1 MVLDGKIRES
11 EQALSR
17 FLSFRWSRRAK
28 SKFQSILHN
37 RYFPPSFSS
46 SGQLP
51 TGKRHRGK
59 VGQCSIKAQPQASR
73 RPVPNHHISYIKNVI
88 VPIKTYGACRANEPP
103 KKTVSGFVFPFQ
115 QLTKIFN
122 AFFFVDVL
130 YILTSSLSFQK
141 KSPFFFDS
149 ST

>member
-1 MVLDGKIRES
+1 MGLFGPYITGHI
-11 EQALSR
+11 SR

-88 VPIKTYGACRANEPP
+88 VPIKAYGACRANEPP
-103 KKTVSGFVFPFQ
+103 KKNSFRLRISFLAVNKDFQ
-115 QLTKIFN
+115 RLL
-122 AFFFVDVL
+122 FVDVL

-141 KSPFFFDS
+141 KSILF
-149 ST
+149 